1 MTRPTLD
8 VTLGPLCTAAKQ
20 SGAVVRIEMESA
32 KRWTASVCRFPGAKP
47 SVVVTGKTAAAA
59 AELLKKELERN
70 RKESPREMAA
80 RILREKGLAAA

>member
-8 VTLGPLCTAAKQ
+8 VTLGPLCAAAKQ

-47 SVVVTGKTAAAA
+47 SVVVTGKIAAAA
-59 AELLKKELERN
+59 AELLEIE
-70 RKESPREMAA
+70 
-80 RILREKGLAAA
+80 LAAKRRVEPKP